1 MRYPFESEIIIDVT
15 KAPYFADN
23 TGKTDCTAALC
34 RVFDDLLARERE
46 GVEKTKQDLI
56 RLSNNCEKDVF
67 IGFEARTKKGLLHVI
82 YPEIVPPARI
92 LYFPN
97 GEYLVSDTVSYRAK
111 DLYNIYK
118 SQPFYTL
125 TRGIRVMGESREGTV
140 IRLADN
146 SVGFGAGQHKP
157 VLAFTM
163 DERACEMERSNI
175 SQLNVCED
183 LTIDCGNNPGAV
195 GLRFVANN
203 SGRVENISFRAKA
216 AHTALELA
224 VSTEGVFRNISA
236 DGFEIG
242 VCSHASS
249 MCVYD
254 RLKLNVKQCGFS
266 VRQSKTIIRKC
277 TSGKVPFFDFSLTAT
292 TAEMNDVEKKLNAFK
307 GGTHCF
313 FGKAENIGADP
324 EENRF
329 YHMETEPWEIDI
341 PRYTFPLDAES
352 CARVDDFGAIGDGV
366 TDASPAIQKALDSG
380 KPYVFFGS
388 GHYLVNTPVHVP
400 ASVKL
405 IDFMFCDLFAGE
417 ALQRGDYPALF
428 VIDGKTDEPLCMERL
443 YAFEHFCG
451 HFRLID
457 HASTRELRMRDLH
470 TQTAAMYFNS
480 VPGGTVFL
488 DNCICTTGSYCMSKL
503 LSREGMVD
511 DFYTEIPFEFHGQ
524 RVLAYNL
531 NPERAN
537 IEVLNDGSDLTVY
550 GLKTEGPGAALKTLN
565 GGISRVFNNST
576 AIGNP
581 ESDYPMFSDDATSKT
596 TVLGASAFGLGREP
610 AKEYRRIYAKEGKPD
625 LLRTGETNP
634 YLFDLNA
641 D

>member
-1 MRYPFESEIIIDVT
+1 MRYPFEAENIIDVT

-23 TGKTDCTAALC
+23 TGKTDCTEALC

-56 RLSNNCEKDVF
+56 LLSNNCEKDVF

-146 SVGFGAGQHKP
+146 SVGFEAGQNKP

-163 DERACEMERSNI
+163 DERACEVERSNI
-175 SQLNVCED
+175 SQLNTCED
-183 LTIDCGNNPGAV
+183 LTIDCGNNVGAV

-203 SGRVENISFRAKA
+203 SGRVENISFRAKGA
-216 AHTALELA
+216 YAALELA
-224 VSTEGVFRNISA
+224 VGTEGVFRNLTA
-236 DGFEIG
+236 DGFDIG
-242 VCSHASS
+242 ICSHASS
-249 MCVYD
+249 ICVYD
-254 RLKLNVKQCGFS
+254 RLTLNVKKCGFA
-266 VRQSKTIIRKC
+266 VRKSRSIFRKC
-277 TSGKVPFFDFSLTAT
+277 SSGNAPFFDTTLTAT
-292 TAEMNDVEKKLNAFK
+292 QSANLTEIEQRINKIS
-307 GGTHCF
+307 GGTFFF
-313 FGKAENIGADP
+313 FGELENTGNVT
-324 EENRF
+324 EGNRL
-329 YHMETEPWEIDI
+329 EILSEPWAVDV
-341 PRYTFPLDAES
+341 PRYTFALDAEN
-352 CARVDDFGAIGDGV
+352 CACVDDYGAVGDGV

-380 KPYVFFGS
+380 KPYVFFGN
-388 GHYLVNTPVHVP
+388 GHYLVNHPIHVP

-417 ALQRGDYPALF
+417 NLQRGDYPALF
-428 VIDGKTDEPLCMERL
+428 VIDGESDEPLCMERL

-480 VPGGTVFL
+480 IPGGTVFL

-503 LSREGMVD
+503 LSRQGMVD
-511 DFYTEIPFEFHGQ
+511 DYYTEIPFEFHGQ

-537 IEVLNDGSDLTVY
+537 LEVLNDGSDLTIY

-565 GGISRVFNNST
+565 GGVSRVFNNSN

-581 ESDYPMFSDDATSKT
+581 ESDYPVFSDDATSKT
-596 TVLGASAFGLGREP
+596 TVLGGAAFGLGREP
-610 AKEYRRIYAKEGKPD
+610 ALEFRRIYEKEGAPD
-625 LLRTGETNP
+625 VLRGEANP
-634 YLFDLNA
+634 FLFDIV
-641 D
+641 